1 MEYMLVTLPDEKTSL
16 AIPTH
21 RITGINEIQK
31 LHSIPFA
38 TGPVKK
44 IVIFRDK
51 LYAIPIEFEQHISRL
66 FLLLDNFLAIP
77 IEGIMARVED
87 DFLRTE
93 KGYLLHH
100 GRKYKIL
107 IPERIFPQEEV
118 SAQ

>member
-1 MEYMLVTLPDEKTSL
+1 MEYMLVTLPDKKSSF

-21 RITGINEIQK
+21 RIVGINEIQN
-31 LHSIPFA
+31 LHTIPFA

-44 IVIFRDK
+44 VVIFRDK
-51 LYAIPIEFEQHISRL
+51 LYAIPVEFEQQESRL

-77 IEGIMARVED
+77 IEGIIARIED
-87 DFLRTE
+87 DFLTTE

-100 GRKYKIL
+100 GRKYRIL
-107 IPERIFPQEEV
+107 IPERILPQEEV